1 MRDIIFMSLKGEI
14 KMTIVYGGSF
24 NPPTK
29 AHEEIIQLLDHQFHP
44 ENILLIPVG
53 DYYSWKN
60 TLIPY
65 VYRKEMLK
73 RIIYSSH
80 VKIMDIENTNDFK
93 GTYQT
98 LRDLSHTYNDL
109 YFVIGTDHVE
119 TMHLWKD
126 YEKLLKE
133 FSFIVIKRKDFHPNL
148 EIFMKYQTK
157 VQLIDFDSS
166 ISSSKIRA
174 NIHLHQNDLNASVY
188 KYILENNLYQEVSK

>member
-1 MRDIIFMSLKGEI
+1 
-14 KMTIVYGGSF
+14 MTIVYGGSF

-29 AHEEIIQLLDHQFHP
+29 AHEEIIQLLNQQLHPDHF
-44 ENILLIPVG
+44 LLIPVG
-53 DYYSWKN
+53 DHYSWKT

-65 VYRKEMLK
+65 HHRKEMLA
-73 RIIYSSH
+73 RIIDLPH

-98 LRDLSHTYNDL
+98 LKHLSMSYEDL

-133 FSFIVIKRKDFHPNL
+133 FSFIIIKRRDYQPNL
-148 EIFMKYQTK
+148 EIFSKYRTK
-157 VQLIDFDSS
+157 IQIIDFDSS
-166 ISSSKIRA
+166 ISSSKVRS
-174 NIHLHQNDLNASVY
+174 NVHLHQADLNKSVY
-188 KYILENNLYQEVSK
+188 QYIQENKLYQEVSK